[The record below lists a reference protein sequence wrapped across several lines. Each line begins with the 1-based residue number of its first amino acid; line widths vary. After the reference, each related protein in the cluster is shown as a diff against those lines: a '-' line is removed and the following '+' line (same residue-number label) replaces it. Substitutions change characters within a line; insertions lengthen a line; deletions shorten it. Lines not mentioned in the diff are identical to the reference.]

1 MRALRA
7 SLAALYTY
15 LLELIANA
23 VRATFAR
30 PRSSPLSGRSAS
42 SFLLFLTGKEK
53 NVSIHVQKAHIVC
66 CEIFCR
72 RTTYNTSRVFFSLTL
87 PFFYL
92 FLRVLCY
99 CICIRACCFHFCFSF
114 LSFPRVA
121 PCDEEQHPVYIHHA
135 VDAFFSGGTY
145 ERSKWGI
152 WGFRFIGRTWYM
164 FWTVLCIDDIASD
177 SGVVVLWPQ
186 ENCSPAVWDIIY
198 YK

>member
-30 PRSSPLSGRSAS
+30 PRKRSPLSGSRAS
-42 SFLLFLTGKEK
+42 SFRLFLIGKEK
-53 NVSIHVQKAHIVC
+53 CLMSRKRILCVVRYFAGEQHTIRLVFSVALR
-66 CEIFCR
+66 CR
-72 RTTYNTSRVFFSLTL
+72 
-87 PFFYL
+87 FFYL
-92 FLRVLCY
+92 SLRVLCY
-99 CICIRACCFHFCFSF
+99 CICIRACFFLFRFSF

-145 ERSKWGI
+145 ERRK
-152 WGFRFIGRTWYM
+152 
-164 FWTVLCIDDIASD
+164 
-177 SGVVVLWPQ
+177 
-186 ENCSPAVWDIIY
+186 
-198 YK
+198 